1 MTEKD
6 LMSAALAEAV
16 TDTPAAP
23 PAKIVPLAR
32 PATVGGVPVPAGM
45 FDEAKAGAERLMRMP
60 PDELR
65 ALIAQRVKMLDT
77 ELKERE
83 ARRAAIEEA
92 LAAQRV
98 LDARR
103 QRARR
108 LRRKVNIGS
117 SLVAAMFTGLVV
129 VSMF

>member
-1 MTEKD
+1 
-6 LMSAALAEAV
+6 MSAAFAEAMI
-16 TDTPAAP
+16 DAPAAAP
-23 PAKIVPLAR
+23 MAGNVVPLAR
-32 PATVGGVPVPAGM
+32 PAIIGGVPVPAAM

-60 PDELR
+60 PDELH
-65 ALIAQRVKMLDT
+65 ALIAKRVKMLDT

-83 ARRAAIEEA
+83 ARRTAIEEA

-117 SLVAAMFTGLVV
+117 SVVAAMFTGLVV
-129 VSMF
+129 VSLF

>member
-1 MTEKD
+1 
-6 LMSAALAEAV
+6 MSAALAEVLPDA
-16 TDTPAAP
+16 PAAP
-23 PAKIVPLAR
+23 PSNVVPLAR
-32 PATVGGVPVPAGM
+32 AAAIGGVPVPAEVIE
-45 FDEAKAGAERLMRMP
+45 EAKAGAERLMRMP

-65 ALIAQRVKMLDT
+65 ALIAKRVKMLDT

-92 LAAQRV
+92 LVAQRV

>member
-1 MTEKD
+1 
-6 LMSAALAEAV
+6 
-16 TDTPAAP
+16 
-23 PAKIVPLAR
+23 
-32 PATVGGVPVPAGM
+32 M